1 MNFSHIRCPASIIK
15 DHFYGWG
22 FIIEKF
28 KRQAKLVEGEPIL
41 DAWADG
47 YHNEYQLDLLKRNK
61 WVGILHGIASE
72 SREQNLNRFF
82 SSAIYRKTKDNC
94 LFLLTT
100 SEHTRQ
106 HCQTKTSIPIKT
118 LLHPKPDTGH
128 RFEIDLYFTAPT
140 LRHSGFFGRN
150 IDRFINFN
158 SNLTKL
164 ITCDRTAR
172 EKKYKKSLSDNDS
185 IIFRNGFL
193 EPDDY
198 IELLTCTIGYAFYD
212 DCSASTSILEHI
224 MTHTPV
230 LVNKIPPIVE
240 YLGEDYPMYLDD
252 LPDNIDKRL
261 TDRAF
266 IQEVSDYLAIRSTK
280 KELSVEYFINFLNN
294 L

>member
-1 MNFSHIRCPASIIK
+1 MNFSHIRCPENITK

-22 FIIEKF
+22 FIIENF
-28 KRQAKLVEGEPIL
+28 QEQCKLFADSPVL
-41 DAWADG
+41 DTWADG
-47 YHNEYQLDLLKRNK
+47 YYNQYQLNLLKKNK
-61 WVGILHGIASE
+61 WVGILHGIAGE
-72 SREQNLNRFF
+72 SREQNLNRYF
-82 SSAIYRKTKDNC
+82 SSPTYRECKDNC
-94 LFLLTT
+94 ILLLTT

-106 HCQTKTSIPIKT
+106 HCKTKTSIPVQT

-128 RFEIDLYFTAPT
+128 RFNIDQYFSRPT
-140 LRHSGFFGRN
+140 LRHSGFFARN
-150 IDRFINFN
+150 ISHFINLN
-158 SNLTKL
+158 SNLIKL
-164 ITCDRTAR
+164 INCDRQAR
-172 EKKYKKSLSDNDS
+172 LKTYESHLSDNDS

-198 IELLTCTIGYAFYD
+198 IELLTTTIGYAFYD

-224 MTHTPV
+224 MSHTPV
-230 LVNKIPPIVE
+230 VINKIPPIVE

-280 KELSVEYFINFLNN
+280 KELSVEYFINFLDN